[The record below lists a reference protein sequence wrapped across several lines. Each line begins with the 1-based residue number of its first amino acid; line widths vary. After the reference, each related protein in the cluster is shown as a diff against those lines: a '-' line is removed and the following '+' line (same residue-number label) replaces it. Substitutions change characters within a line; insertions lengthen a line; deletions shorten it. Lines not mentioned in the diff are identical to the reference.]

1 MAAKAIAEQRRE
13 VAVVHFSGLGGA
25 VFIAEKTAQVAGQR
39 ALAHLHRV
47 QQRQGVL
54 LIQVR
59 DFGVIDAQAEVL
71 VHLVIAADIGHV
83 R

>member
-13 VAVVHFSGLGGA
+13 VAVVHFAGLGAA

-39 ALAHLHRV
+39 ALAHLQIV
-47 QQRQGVL
+47 QQGQGVL

-59 DFGVIDAQAEVL
+59 HFGVISAQAEVL